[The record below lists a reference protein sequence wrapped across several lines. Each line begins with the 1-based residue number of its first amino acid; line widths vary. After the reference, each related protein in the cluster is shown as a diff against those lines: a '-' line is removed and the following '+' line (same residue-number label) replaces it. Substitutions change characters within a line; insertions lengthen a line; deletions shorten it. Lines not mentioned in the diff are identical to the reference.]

1 MPKEKRFN
9 CRISAEDHEKISSKA
24 AEAGMTMMDFVITV
38 KRKNYKYLVLLY
50 LYTDSDSC

>member
-24 AEAGMTMMDFVITV
+24 AEAGMTMTDFVIA
-38 KRKNYKYLVLLY
+38 
-50 LYTDSDSC
+50 SDPVNLIV